1 MTGEYEPATKIEIVE
16 RGADGKLTAKSL
28 GTEIT
33 DPIVAALAK
42 TSENALDSGTAT
54 GGTTTTLKDTA
65 KNWKTNIW
73 QYALIEITGG
83 TSQGD
88 IMVITSNT
96 SDTITISGTFTSAP
110 DSTST
115 YKVFGLSKTDIQN
128 PTDIS
133 DPIVDAVE
141 DYGWTLD
148 LGMATSGTTTT
159 MTNSS
164 RNWDTDIW
172 KYGVLVITDGT
183 GSGQIRE
190 IASNTSD
197 TITVSNAFTV
207 TPDSTSTYK
216 ILVSPTR
223 KVVIAASNI
232 KVPID
237 MQAGMKTSMG
247 SSTTP
252 LAATK
257 DYTGTK
263 MDVSIYG
270 AIVGTAYSDQDGTV
284 YVDYSR
290 DKANWYYSEPT
301 ALTGG
306 TAVKFTSE
314 VCAKYA
320 RIRYVNGA
328 SDQTVFDIEGLARV
342 GV

>member
-1 MTGEYEPATKIEIVE
+1 MTGEYEPATKIEIFE
-16 RGADGKLTAKSL
+16 RAADGKLTAKSL
-28 GTEIT
+28 GTEIA
-33 DPIVAALAK
+33 DPIVDALEK
-42 TSENALDSGTAT
+42 TAESGLDTGTAT
-54 GGTTTTLKDTA
+54 GGTTTTLVDTT
-65 KNWKTNIW
+65 KHWDTNVWK
-73 QYALIEITGG
+73 YGLVEITGG
-83 TSQGD
+83 TGEGQ
-88 IMVITSNT
+88 IMEIDSNT
-96 SDTITISGTFTSAP
+96 SDTLTLSGTFTTVP
-110 DSTST
+110 DT
-115 YKVFGLSKTDIQN
+115 
-128 PTDIS
+128 
-133 DPIVDAVE
+133 
-141 DYGWTLD
+141 
-148 LGMATSGTTTT
+148 
-159 MTNSS
+159 
-164 RNWDTDIW
+164 
-172 KYGVLVITDGT
+172 
-183 GSGQIRE
+183 
-190 IASNTSD
+190 
-197 TITVSNAFTV
+197 
-207 TPDSTSTYK
+207 TSTYK
-216 ILVSPTR
+216 ISMSPTR